1 MYNKFI
7 VKKRGVFSMEKIK
20 VITIYDDEDY
30 LRQISKPVELN
41 DKELE
46 SDLKKLEKYCLEND
60 VFAMASV
67 QIGIPKRLVYLKNTN
82 LELIRK
88 DQNNTIT
95 KEEENYN
102 EARVLINPVI
112 KSREGLTTY
121 WENCA
126 SCLDNMGLVKRP
138 YKIKVEYEDR
148 NREKHIDTFIGFEAT
163 VLSHEMDHLDGILHM
178 DIADEV
184 INMPLE
190 ERKEFRKTHDYTILA
205 ETGHFEDLIGK

>member
-1 MYNKFI
+1 
-7 VKKRGVFSMEKIK
+7 
-20 VITIYDDEDY
+20 
-30 LRQISKPVELN
+30 
-41 DKELE
+41 
-46 SDLKKLEKYCLEND
+46 
-60 VFAMASV
+60 MASV

-138 YKIKVEYEDR
+138 YKIEVEYEDR
-148 NREKHIDTFIGFEAT
+148 NREKHIDTFIGFETT
-163 VLSHEMDHLDGILHM
+163 VLSHEMDI
-178 DIADEV
+178 
-184 INMPLE
+184 
-190 ERKEFRKTHDYTILA
+190 
-205 ETGHFEDLIGK
+205 